1 MSKGEREAIEML
13 DGAKYNANKKNKDR
27 SWECLNIQALI
38 LDGAVRVGLR
48 EGSMWSR
55 LTGS

>member
-48 EGSMWSR
+48 EGSM
-55 LTGS
+55 